1 MIHLDLLFTF
11 FRIGLFSFGGG
22 YAMIPL
28 MKVELE
34 RHGWLS
40 VEEFADLIAISQMT
54 PGPIG
59 INAATFIGTRV
70 AGLSGA
76 ATATFG
82 VVLPSFIIILIIA
95 RLLDSFRSNRSV
107 DSLIRGIR
115 PATIGLIAS
124 AVFFFAEVSVFR
136 NRIGLASIGRWIVSG
151 SKTALDFSLRPAGV
165 AIFVVILILVKR
177 FHLHPIPAVILSG
190 LLGILLAG

>member
-1 MIHLDLLFTF
+1 MIYLDLLFTF

-28 MKVELE
+28 MKAEIE

-40 VEEFADLIAISQMT
+40 LEEFADLVAISQMT

-59 INAATFIGTRV
+59 INAATFIGTRT

-76 ATATFG
+76 AVATFG
-82 VVLPSFIIILIIA
+82 VVLPSFVIILIIA
-95 RLLDSFRSNRSV
+95 RLLDAFRSNRSV
-107 DSLIRGIR
+107 DAVIRGIR
-115 PATIGLIAS
+115 PATIGLIGT
-124 AVFFFAEVSVFR
+124 AVLFFAEVSVFR
-136 NRIGLASIGRWIVSG
+136 GRIGLSSIGERIFG
-151 SKTALDFSLRPAGV
+151 RGNIALDFSISPGGAL
-165 AIFVVILILVKR
+165 IFAVVLLLVKR

-190 LLGILLAG
+190 AAGILLMG